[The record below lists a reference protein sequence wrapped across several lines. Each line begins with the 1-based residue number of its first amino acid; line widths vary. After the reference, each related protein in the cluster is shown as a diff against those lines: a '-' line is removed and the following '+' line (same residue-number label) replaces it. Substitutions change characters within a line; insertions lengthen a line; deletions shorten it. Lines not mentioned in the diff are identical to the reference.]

1 MLVVGN
7 KMKNKAMKNSTSLIG
22 LLLFLYGNVA
32 YANTILEKKLKSSS
46 KESSQK
52 YMISS
57 RQQLDPTA
65 QQNDADELGHSVEFE
80 VFKINEDSVSHTTF
94 KSNAGICYGFKEGN
108 GVQVTDA
115 STYYMVKN
123 SHDEYY
129 LNIADAEVAQ
139 GKHPKAMKYVPIFNI
154 HDQDILKKVKDEDK
168 KLGNKI
174 AETNIEERS
183 KVLSNV
189 ICK

>member
-1 MLVVGN
+1 
-7 KMKNKAMKNSTSLIG
+7 MKNKALSIG
-22 LLLFLYGNVA
+22 LLLFLCGNAA
-32 YANTILEKKLKSSS
+32 YANAILEKQLKSSS
-46 KESSQK
+46 KQSSQK
-52 YMISS
+52 YMKSS
-57 RQQLDPTA
+57 SQQLDPNS
-65 QQNDADELGHSVEFE
+65 QQNDADELAHSVEFE

-94 KSNAGICYGFKEGN
+94 KSNAGICYGFKEGS

-115 STYYMVKN
+115 STYYMAKH

-139 GKHPKAMKYVPIFNI
+139 GKNPKAMKYVPIFNI
-154 HDQDILKKVKDEDK
+154 NDQETLKKVKDEDK

-174 AETNIEERS
+174 AEANIQERS

-189 ICK
+189 ICKGKSH